1 VETRRDILESNSA
14 RSTPL
19 LGLTGGGCPPLDGLI
34 THRVDKIRLFVA
46 RVQPANGNY
55 EIPNAAGCKIE
66 SSKLRTT
73 EIVADFAR

>member
-1 VETRRDILESNSA
+1 LELQHKEPEELPMQA
-14 RSTPL
+14 R
-19 LGLTGGGCPPLDGLI
+19 
-34 THRVDKIRLFVA
+34 FA